1 MLLTMLVALYTVRI
15 VLKTLGIV
23 DYGIYN
29 VVGGI
34 VTMFS
39 FLSVTMA
46 SASQRFFAFELGR
59 KDYTRLKQTFSLTFT
74 IYIGIAF
81 LILLLAET
89 VGLWFL
95 NTQMTIPSDRMGAA
109 NWVYQF
115 SVLSFMMTVL
125 TIPYNAAIIARE
137 KMKVY
142 AYVSIVDVVLKLL
155 IVYLLVLFSFDKL
168 KLYAVLTFVVTTIVT
183 FIYRTYCKR
192 KFEECTYSFYWDKKM
207 MSALFSY
214 SGWNM
219 IGAATNIFRTQGIN
233 IMLNVFYGPVVNAA
247 RAVSFQIY
255 GALTQFITN
264 LYSSTRPQITKY
276 YAQNETELMWRLVFD
291 STKISYYLFMILS
304 IPFFLE
310 VEYIFTL
317 WLGNIPE
324 YAPLI
329 SRLILIGFMLE
340 ATSNQLVAVLQAA
353 NKIKNFQVICV
364 PILLLNLPV
373 SFILLRLG
381 GSPYMP
387 FIVSIIITILYI
399 IFQILIVK
407 KDMGLQV
414 IPYLKNNIKLVL
426 VTFLS
431 VIFPYFLHTIMNFGI
446 IRFVTILVTSLLSS
460 GIFIW
465 FIGIDRSEKNTIV
478 VFLQK
483 QFSNWQYAKNRK
495 I

>member
-1 MLLTMLVALYTVRI
+1 
-15 VLKTLGIV
+15 VLKTLGVV

-29 VVGGI
+29 VVGGV

-39 FLSVTMA
+39 FLSGAMA
-46 SASQRFFAFELGR
+46 SASQRFFSFELGR

-74 IYIGIAF
+74 IYIGIAV
-81 LILLLAET
+81 LILLLAES

-95 NTQMTIPSDRMGAA
+95 NTQMTIPSNRMDAA

-142 AYVSIVDVVLKLL
+142 AYVSIVDAVLKLL
-155 IVYLLVLFSFDKL
+155 IVYLLVLFAFDKL
-168 KLYAVLTFVVTTIVT
+168 KLYAVLTFIVTTIIT

-192 KFEECTYSFYWDKKM
+192 KFEECAYSFYWDKKM

-219 IGAATNIFRTQGIN
+219 IGASANIFRKQGIN
-233 IMLNVFYGPVVNAA
+233 ILLNVFYGPVINVAC
-247 RAVSFQIY
+247 AVSFQIY
-255 GALTQFITN
+255 AALTQFTTN

-276 YAQNETELMWRLVFD
+276 YAQNETESMWRLVFD

-317 WLGNIPE
+317 WLGNVPE
-324 YAPLI
+324 YATLI
-329 SRLILIGFMLE
+329 TRLVLAEFMLE
-340 ATSNQLVAVLQAA
+340 AMSNMLVVALQAA
-353 NKIKNFQVICV
+353 NKIKKLQIISV
-364 PILLLNLPV
+364 PILFLNLPV

-381 GSPYMP
+381 GSPYIP

-399 IFQILIVK
+399 ISQMLIVK
-407 KDMGLQV
+407 KDMGLHV
-414 IPYLKNNIKLVL
+414 RPYLKKNTKLVL

-431 VIFPYFLHTIMNFGI
+431 VIFPYFLHTIINFGV
-446 IRFVTILVTSLLSS
+446 IRFVTILITSLLSS

-465 FIGIDRSEKNTIV
+465 FIDIDRSEKNAIS
-478 VFLQK
+478 VFAK

>member
-1 MLLTMLVALYTVRI
+1 
-15 VLKTLGIV
+15 VLKTLGVI

-39 FLSVTMA
+39 FLSGTMA
-46 SASQRFFAFELGR
+46 SASQRFFSFELGR
-59 KDYTRLKQTFSLTFT
+59 KDYTRLKQTFSLTFI

-95 NTQMTIPSDRMGAA
+95 NTQMTIPSDRMDAA

-168 KLYAVLTFVVTTIVT
+168 KLYAVLIFAVTTIVT

-192 KFEECTYSFYWDKKM
+192 KFEECTYSFYWDKKLM
-207 MSALFSY
+207 LSLFSY

-219 IGAATNIFRTQGIN
+219 IGASANIFRTQGIN
-233 IMLNVFYGPVVNAA
+233 ILLNVFYGPVVNAA

-291 STKISYYLFMILS
+291 STKVSYYLFMILS

-317 WLGNIPE
+317 WLGNVPK

-329 SRLILIGFMLE
+329 TRLVLAEFML
-340 ATSNQLVAVLQAA
+340 AAMSNQLIGLLQAA
-353 NKIKNFQVICV
+353 NRIKKLQIISSSV
-364 PILLLNLPV
+364 LLLNMPTSL
-373 SFILLRLG
+373 ILLKLG
-381 GSPYMP
+381 GSPYVP
-387 FIVSIIITILYI
+387 FIVSIIITLLCMILRI
-399 IFQILIVK
+399 IITNREVDFPLKFYLKETVKLILVTMISVVVPYFIHLIMESNITRFILILIV
-407 KDMGLQV
+407 
-414 IPYLKNNIKLVL
+414 
-426 VTFLS
+426 
-431 VIFPYFLHTIMNFGI
+431 
-446 IRFVTILVTSLLSS
+446 SLLSS
-460 GIFIW
+460 IIVIWCIGLNRYERIFI
-465 FIGIDRSEKNTIV
+465 KN
-478 VFLQK
+478 
-483 QFSNWQYAKNRK
+483 K
-495 I
+495 IK